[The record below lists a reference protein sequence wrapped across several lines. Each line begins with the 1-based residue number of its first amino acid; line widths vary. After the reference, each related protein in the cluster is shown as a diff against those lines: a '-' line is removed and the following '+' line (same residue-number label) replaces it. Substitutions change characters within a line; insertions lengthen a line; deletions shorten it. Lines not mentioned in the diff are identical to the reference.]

1 MQKLYVEKS
10 VDISAPA
17 SEVWEVLTNPVLS
30 KEWIKEWWP
39 DFEILESDWKEG
51 SPVIW
56 KINNSIT
63 GAKGKVTKAQPP
75 TNLEFS
81 FQVNDPSRPP
91 HQETV
96 IYKLNEQEG
105 HTKLVVTVGDFGD
118 TPEHELCYPG
128 AEDSWNKSLPKI
140 KDLAE
145 NIMQTQ

>member
-1 MQKLYVEKS
+1 MQKLFVEKT
-10 VDISAPA
+10 VDINAPA

-56 KINNSIT
+56 KINNGLL
-63 GAKGKVTKAQPP
+63 GAKGKVTNAQPP

-81 FQVNDPSRPP
+81 FQINDPSRPP
-91 HQETV
+91 HKETV
-96 IYKLNEQEG
+96 IYKLKEQGG
-105 HTKLVVTVGDFGD
+105 HTRLVVTVGDFGD

-128 AEDSWNKSLPKI
+128 AEDSWDKSLPKI